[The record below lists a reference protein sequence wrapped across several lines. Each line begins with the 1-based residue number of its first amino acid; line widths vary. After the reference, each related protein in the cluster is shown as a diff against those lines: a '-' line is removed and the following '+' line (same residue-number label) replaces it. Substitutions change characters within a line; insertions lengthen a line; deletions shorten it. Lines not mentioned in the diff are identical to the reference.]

1 MDFRPVGEAP
11 HRYAEGKNPRC
22 RTGGAVK
29 RKIFGRLAVSFGVVC
44 WLAACNLPF
53 SSTPTKFQFPT
64 PNWTMSKLFELPTM
78 NPDGSGAAA
87 GTGTPGIAGP
97 TATISPTAPDCTNKA
112 EYVGESVPDL
122 TYKEP
127 GTAFIK
133 TWTLK
138 NVGTCTWGRGY
149 ALVFDHGDRM
159 DAPDTVP
166 LTAGVQPGAIYVF
179 SVNLTAPADP
189 GQYQGFWMLQTPQ
202 LVKFGLGAE
211 NKAFWVKITTTQ
223 QNLPCAGKDAR
234 PEENGGTVEAYYT
247 STAPAIDG
255 SAADWPDAMLEK
267 VPYAVVG
274 STDNRAKFALR
285 WNNTYLFLIAIIEDA
300 DFSQETSGGAN
311 LYKGDSIEILFDRDL
326 KLDYCS
332 TTMDADDYQ
341 LGISPGWLA
350 SPTLQPPTAYLWYPV
365 GKKGAKDIAAVGAY
379 IFSPSGYI
387 LEAQVPWS
395 IFGGPLIGGQ
405 FYGFAFSVVDWDH
418 PGLGQ
423 DGMLSTSPQRTYP
436 TNPMLWGTLRVT
448 LSSLP

>member
-1 MDFRPVGEAP
+1 M
-11 HRYAEGKNPRC
+11 
-22 RTGGAVK
+22 GGAVK
-29 RKIFGRLAVSFGVVC
+29 RRIFRRAAASFAAAC

-78 NPDGSGAAA
+78 NPGGSGTDS
-87 GTGTPGIAGP
+87 GTGTPDTAGP

-122 TYKEP
+122 TYFAP
-127 GTAFIK
+127 GSSFIK

-149 ALVFDHGDRM
+149 ALVFDHGDPM
-159 DAPDTVP
+159 GAPDTVP

-179 SVNLTAPADP
+179 SVNLIAPAAP

-202 LVKFGLGAE
+202 LKKFGLGAE

-223 QNLPCAGKDAR
+223 ENSACAAKDAR
-234 PEENGGTVEAYYT
+234 PEENGGTAEAFFA
-247 STAPAIDG
+247 SSAPAIDG

-267 VPYAVVG
+267 VPYSVVG

-285 WNNTYLFLIAIIEDA
+285 WNTTYLFLIAVIQDA

-311 LYKGDSIEILFDRDL
+311 LYKGDSVEILFDRDL

-350 SPTLQPPTAYLWYPV
+350 NPNLQPPTAYLWYPV
-365 GKKGAKDIAAVGAY
+365 GKKGEKTITAMGAY
-379 IFSPSGYI
+379 TFSPAGYI

-395 IFGGPLIGGQ
+395 VFGGPLTGGQ
-405 FYGFAFSVVDWDH
+405 YYGFAFSVVDWDH